1 MCDFEKQG
9 THLFIMIKT
18 GFCVEFV
25 RKNIYCGF
33 WNTIVYVHDIIVRY
47 DGPQFKHFRCT
58 KSSGNLEIL
67 TSIYVGDVFR
77 ASSNFVPEQSERVYR
92 GFEKSFNSRLSTGF
106 FIENLTIYTTQ
117 ANINSNA
124 SFCNTFFV

>member
-9 THLFIMIKT
+9 SHLFITIKT

-33 WNTIVYVHDIIVRY
+33 WNTVVYVHDIIVRHN
-47 DGPQFKHFRCT
+47 GPQKHFRCT

-67 TSIYVGDVFR
+67 TSIYDKGITLMEFSMLGVKMRPYLRDCMSFGRR
-77 ASSNFVPEQSERVYR
+77 AV
-92 GFEKSFNSRLSTGF
+92 K
-106 FIENLTIYTTQ
+106 I
-117 ANINSNA
+117 
-124 SFCNTFFV
+124 